1 MGKVMAPVK
10 VIIQYALDYFCIL
23 NGNVKFYKDP
33 KTKRLQSSKILGFYR
48 VFHNLLVLIL
58 TAKFVLDFYD
68 MHGTEI
74 ETSTL
79 IKLNFFMYFTLVYF
93 SVLSCIHCSYFCEKC
108 IFRVRQKLLDLKN
121 YCRKHSYLVPSDKQQ
136 FLDGILFFVAVLL
149 ILRVSMNVILNVLQY
164 KMGFHHPCKYILSE
178 NMILAM
184 NTLAFGILM
193 EICECWWRLQSGLEG
208 LLSNQ
213 KPIPAEKQLRQ
224 IRELQ
229 RMFQTLMDLIIEV
242 TCIFK
247 LIFLCYLIRN
257 IWSGIVLGYLI
268 VRLFLISDCIAFM
281 HIILAF
287 VACVQPLLYAML
299 MNFMFCATDNLLE
312 AVKDILRQPLKH
324 SASVEKMVGWFY
336 MQMAR
341 QHTYIFL
348 FGTFRIN
355 RACAFKS
362 AACILVHVFYM
373 VQADYIILFE

>member
-1 MGKVMAPVK
+1 MDKVMTPVK
-10 VIIQYALDYFCIL
+10 VIIQQALDYFCIL
-23 NGNVKFYKDP
+23 NGNVEFYLDP
-33 KTKRLQSSKILGFYR
+33 KSKRLQRSQILGFYR
-48 VFHNLLVLIL
+48 VFHNLVVLIF
-58 TAKFVLDFYD
+58 TTKFLLDFNEIR
-68 MHGTEI
+68 GTEI
-74 ETSTL
+74 EISML
-79 IKLNFFMYFTLVYF
+79 IEQNYFTVVYL
-93 SVLSCIHCSYFCEKC
+93 SVLSCIHCSYLCQNC

-121 YCRKHSYLVPSDKQQ
+121 YCKKRSYLVPSDKQQ
-136 FLDGILFFVAVLL
+136 FLDGILFLL
-149 ILRVSMNVILNVLQY
+149 AMLLTLRVSMYVILNVLQHT
-164 KMGFHHPCKYILSE
+164 MGFHYPCNCFLSE
-178 NMILAM
+178 NMIFAM

-229 RMFQTLMDLIIEV
+229 RMFQILVDLTIEV

-247 LIFLCYLIRN
+247 LIFLCYLVRN
-257 IWSGIVLGYLI
+257 ICSGIVLGYLI
-268 VRLFLISDCIAFM
+268 VRIMVISDCIAVM

-287 VACVQPLLYAML
+287 VTCVQPLLYGIL
-299 MNFMFCATDNLLE
+299 MNFIFCATDTLLD
-312 AVKDILRQPLKH
+312 AVKDVLRQPLKH
-324 SASVEKMVGWFY
+324 SASVERMVGWFY

-341 QHTYIFL
+341 QHTFICL

-373 VQADYIILFE
+373 VQADYIVLFE